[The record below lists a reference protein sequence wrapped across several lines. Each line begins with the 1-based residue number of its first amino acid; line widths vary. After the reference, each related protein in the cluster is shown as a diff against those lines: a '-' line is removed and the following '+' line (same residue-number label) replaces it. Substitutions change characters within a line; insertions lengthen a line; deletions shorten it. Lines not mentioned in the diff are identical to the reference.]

1 MSSSA
6 LIAEAMASLTGSP
19 QLLLFDALRP
29 EERLGPHGLQQAREM
44 LETSYAWLDNMMA
57 TREWAA
63 ATASASPIARP
74 RRSCS
79 MPTGRIRSVRR
90 IRTSPRTVSGC
101 CNGRRSRAVDEA
113 RPYRAFFPLGAP
125 DRD

>member
-44 LETSYAWLDNMMA
+44 LETSYAWLDNVMA
-57 TREWAA
+57 TRECVL
-63 ATASASPIARP
+63 SARRTGPRLNRPSAGVGAVRAR
-74 RRSCS
+74 C
-79 MPTGRIRSVRR
+79 
-90 IRTSPRTVSGC
+90 
-101 CNGRRSRAVDEA
+101 
-113 RPYRAFFPLGAP
+113 
-125 DRD
+125 